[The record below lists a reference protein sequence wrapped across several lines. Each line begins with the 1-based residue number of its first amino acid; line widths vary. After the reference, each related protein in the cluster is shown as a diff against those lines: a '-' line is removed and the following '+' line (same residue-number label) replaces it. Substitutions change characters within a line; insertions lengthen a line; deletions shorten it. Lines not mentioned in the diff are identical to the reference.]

1 MRRTIETAPRDGNVI
16 ILEDDAR
23 GTYDVAHWSPE
34 AGEWV
39 GENGEPS
46 KITPSHWYP
55 MPRDK
60 YLSLESDGS
69 SNPSQVRPAPVEAK
83 HTPHARWGFAA
94 SSIAAILVVAALN
107 IGIYAGQQHISRV
120 RAMATQVVE
129 QETPSPSRDSRKTL
143 LALQEQAEADQA
155 RMQAAEQEPAQ
166 VKQTVETSAPEAR
179 QSLEKEQRLE
189 VLANELAG
197 ARRAIDGLNL
207 QLRTEAAKTA
217 QLLEQERE
225 KTAALVQEATAARQE
240 LTAST
245 AEDRHAL
252 EEERARGAA
261 LASELATARGEIE
274 MQAALLRKAG
284 DEGLQLKQA
293 ADSTTAEL
301 QQARDRV
308 EVSSHELKI
317 TRREVE
323 ATAALLNKSRDD
335 AASFKQTAEKTMAE
349 LQQERDR
356 AEASSRELKIARR
369 EIDSSAAL
377 LNKARD
383 DAAQF
388 KQTAESK
395 TAELQQERDRAA
407 ESSRELEIARR
418 EIETNVALNK
428 ARDYA
433 AQFKQIGEKTTAE
446 LQQSLQREHDRAE
459 ALANELA
466 SARRD
471 VETQVALSSKKG
483 DEAAQLKQAAES
495 ATAELRQSLQQEH
508 DKAEALASKLAS
520 ARQEALAA
528 DLESMRRTID
538 GRAAPERA
546 ANSQIVQVKQAAE
559 AAASEQPAPEVSQG
573 DPEAAKLMVRA
584 RALLGQGN
592 IGAARVVLERAAE
605 TGSAQARFMLA
616 ETYDPFIL
624 SAWGTYGTRGEA
636 TKAREFYA
644 KAHAGGIQEAKDR
657 FNALR

>member
-16 ILEDDAR
+16 ILEDDGR
-23 GTYDVAHWSPE
+23 GTDDVAPRAPE

-69 SNPSQVRPAPVEAK
+69 SNPSQIRPSP
-83 HTPHARWGFAA
+83 ARARRYAIF
-94 SSIAAILVVAALN
+94 SLAAILVAAALN
-107 IGIYAGQQHISRV
+107 IGIYAGQQHIFGV
-120 RAMATQVVE
+120 RTMAGQVVE
-129 QETPSPSRDSRKTL
+129 QETPLPSRDSRKTGL
-143 LALQEQAEADQA
+143 LALQEQAEADQT
-155 RMQAAEQEPAQ
+155 RVQAAEQETAQ
-166 VKQTVETSAPEAR
+166 VKLAVETSAPEAR

-189 VLANELAG
+189 GLANELAE
-197 ARRAIDGLNL
+197 ARRTIDGPNL

-217 QLLEQERE
+217 QLLERERE
-225 KTAALVQEATAARQE
+225 KPVALVQEATAARQE
-240 LTAST
+240 LAST
-245 AEDRHAL
+245 AQDRHAL
-252 EEERARGAA
+252 EEEHAHSAA

-274 MQAALLRKAG
+274 ANVALLKKAR
-284 DEGLQLKQA
+284 DDAAQFKQIA
-293 ADSTTAEL
+293 ERTTAEL
-301 QQARDRV
+301 QQ
-308 EVSSHELKI
+308 E
-317 TRREVE
+317 RES
-323 ATAALLNKSRDD
+323 AK
-335 AASFKQTAEKTMAE
+335 
-349 LQQERDR
+349 
-356 AEASSRELKIARR
+356 ASSNELAIARR
-369 EIDSSAAL
+369 EIETNAAL

-388 KQTAESK
+388 KQTAEST
-395 TAELQQERDRAA
+395 TAELQQERESAKASSNELAIARREIETNAALLNKARDDAAQFKQTAESTTAELQQARDRAEA
-407 ESSRELEIARR
+407 SSRELEIARP

-433 AQFKQIGEKTTAE
+433 AQVEQTVGEKTTAE
-446 LQQSLQREHDRAE
+446 LQQERNRAE
-459 ALANELA
+459 ASSRELEI
-466 SARRD
+466 ARREI
-471 VETQVALSSKKG
+471 ETNAALLNKVR
-483 DEAAQLKQAAES
+483 DDAAQFKQAAES

-528 DLESMRRTID
+528 DLESMRHTID

-592 IGAARVVLERAAE
+592 IGAARIVLERAAE
-605 TGSAQARFMLA
+605 TGNAQASFMLA
-616 ETYDPFIL
+616 ETYDPVIL

>member
-16 ILEDDAR
+16 ILEDDGR

-39 GENGEPS
+39 GKNGEPS

-69 SNPSQVRPAPVEAK
+69 SNPSQVRPAR
-83 HTPHARWGFAA
+83 ARRYAIF
-94 SSIAAILVVAALN
+94 SLAAILVAAALN
-107 IGIYAGQQHISRV
+107 IGIYAGQQHIFRV
-120 RAMATQVVE
+120 RTMAGQVVE
-129 QETPSPSRDSRKTL
+129 QETPLPSRDSRKTEL
-143 LALQEQAEADQA
+143 LALQEQAEADQT
-155 RMQAAEQEPAQ
+155 RVQVAEQETAQ
-166 VKQTVETSAPEAR
+166 VKLAVETSAPEAR

-189 VLANELAG
+189 GLANELAE
-197 ARRAIDGLNL
+197 ARRTIDGLNL
-207 QLRTEAAKTA
+207 QLRTEAAKAA
-217 QLLEQERE
+217 QLLERERE

-240 LTAST
+240 LAST
-245 AEDRHAL
+245 AQDRHAL
-252 EEERARGAA
+252 EEEHAHSAA

-284 DEGLQLKQA
+284 EEGLQLKQA

-369 EIDSSAAL
+369 EI
-377 LNKARD
+377 
-383 DAAQF
+383 
-388 KQTAESK
+388 
-395 TAELQQERDRAA
+395 
-407 ESSRELEIARR
+407 
-418 EIETNVALNK
+418 ETSVALNK

-433 AQFKQIGEKTTAE
+433 AQFEQIGEKTTAE

-483 DEAAQLKQAAES
+483 EEAAQLKQAAES

-528 DLESMRRTID
+528 DLESMRHTID

-573 DPEAAKLMVRA
+573 NPEAAKLMVRA

-592 IGAARVVLERAAE
+592 IGAARIVLERAAE
-605 TGSAQARFMLA
+605 TGNAQASFMLA
-616 ETYDPFIL
+616 ETYDPVIL

>member
-16 ILEDDAR
+16 ILEDDGR
-23 GTYDVAHWSPE
+23 GTDDGAHWSPE

-69 SNPSQVRPAPVEAK
+69 SNPSQIRPSP
-83 HTPHARWGFAA
+83 ARARRYAIF
-94 SSIAAILVVAALN
+94 SLAAILVAAALN
-107 IGIYAGQQHISRV
+107 IGIYAGQQHIFGV
-120 RAMATQVVE
+120 RRMAGQVVE
-129 QETPSPSRDSRKTL
+129 QETPLPSRDSRKTGL
-143 LALQEQAEADQA
+143 LALQEQAEADQT
-155 RMQAAEQEPAQ
+155 RVQAAEQETAQ
-166 VKQTVETSAPEAR
+166 VKLAVETSAPEAR

-189 VLANELAG
+189 GLANELAE
-197 ARRAIDGLNL
+197 ARRTIDGPNL

-217 QLLEQERE
+217 QLLERERE

-240 LTAST
+240 LAST
-245 AEDRHAL
+245 AQDRHAL
-252 EEERARGAA
+252 EEEHAHSAA

-274 MQAALLRKAG
+274 ANVALLKKAR
-284 DEGLQLKQA
+284 DDAAQFKQIA
-293 ADSTTAEL
+293 ERTTAEL
-301 QQARDRV
+301 QQ
-308 EVSSHELKI
+308 E
-317 TRREVE
+317 RES
-323 ATAALLNKSRDD
+323 AK
-335 AASFKQTAEKTMAE
+335 
-349 LQQERDR
+349 
-356 AEASSRELKIARR
+356 ASSNELAIARR
-369 EIDSSAAL
+369 EIETNAAL

-388 KQTAESK
+388 KQTAEST
-395 TAELQQERDRAA
+395 TAELQQERESAKASSNELAIARREIETNAALLNKARDDAAQFKQTAESTTAELQQARDRAEA
-407 ESSRELEIARR
+407 SSRELEIARP

-433 AQFKQIGEKTTAE
+433 AQFEQTVGEKTTAE
-446 LQQSLQREHDRAE
+446 LQQERNRTEASSRELE
-459 ALANELA
+459 I
-466 SARRD
+466 ARREI
-471 VETQVALSSKKG
+471 ETNAALLNKVR
-483 DEAAQLKQAAES
+483 DDAAQFKQAAES

-528 DLESMRRTID
+528 DLESMRHTID

-592 IGAARVVLERAAE
+592 IGAARIVLERAAE
-605 TGSAQARFMLA
+605 TGNAQASFMLA
-616 ETYDPFIL
+616 ETYDPVIL

>member
-16 ILEDDAR
+16 ILEDDGR
-23 GTYDVAHWSPE
+23 GTDDGAHWSPE

-69 SNPSQVRPAPVEAK
+69 SNPSQIRPSP
-83 HTPHARWGFAA
+83 ARARRYAIF
-94 SSIAAILVVAALN
+94 SLAAILVAAALN
-107 IGIYAGQQHISRV
+107 IGIYAGQQHIFGV
-120 RAMATQVVE
+120 RTMAGQVVE
-129 QETPSPSRDSRKTL
+129 QETPLPSRDSRKTGL
-143 LALQEQAEADQA
+143 LALQEQAEADQT
-155 RMQAAEQEPAQ
+155 RVQAAEQETAQ
-166 VKQTVETSAPEAR
+166 VKLAVETSAPEAR

-189 VLANELAG
+189 GLANELAE
-197 ARRAIDGLNL
+197 ARRTIDGPNL

-217 QLLEQERE
+217 QLLERERE
-225 KTAALVQEATAARQE
+225 KPVALVQEATAARQE
-240 LTAST
+240 LAST
-245 AEDRHAL
+245 AQDRHAL
-252 EEERARGAA
+252 EEEHAHSAA

-274 MQAALLRKAG
+274 ANVALLNKAR
-284 DEGLQLKQA
+284 DDAAQFKQIA
-293 ADSTTAEL
+293 ERTTAEL
-301 QQARDRV
+301 QQ
-308 EVSSHELKI
+308 E
-317 TRREVE
+317 RES
-323 ATAALLNKSRDD
+323 AK
-335 AASFKQTAEKTMAE
+335 
-349 LQQERDR
+349 
-356 AEASSRELKIARR
+356 ASSNELAIARR
-369 EIDSSAAL
+369 EIEANAAL

-388 KQTAESK
+388 KQTAEST
-395 TAELQQERDRAA
+395 TAELQQERESAKASSNELAIARREIETNAALLNKARDDAAQFKQTAESTTAELQQARDRAEA
-407 ESSRELEIARR
+407 SSRELEIARP

-433 AQFKQIGEKTTAE
+433 AQFEQTVGEKTTAE
-446 LQQSLQREHDRAE
+446 LQQERNRTEASSRELE
-459 ALANELA
+459 I
-466 SARRD
+466 ARREI
-471 VETQVALSSKKG
+471 ETNAALLNKVR
-483 DEAAQLKQAAES
+483 DDAAQFKQAAES

-528 DLESMRRTID
+528 DLESMRHTID

-592 IGAARVVLERAAE
+592 IGAARIVLERAAE
-605 TGSAQARFMLA
+605 TGNAQASFMLA
-616 ETYDPFIL
+616 ETYDPVIL